1 MMFREEFEKLFDKLH
16 FIANNI
22 KIYSIEYNKKYKS
35 CEFFVFN
42 DIKELK
48 IKDRKTFTKHISILD
63 DGDTYTI
70 TDSLDMNNSYIKI
83 SKNMLKFD
91 EVEINKI
98 IKLSFEP
105 NKVIIQ
111 MDVKEI
117 EEKIDKIDDIV
128 NTNEKH
134 IKMYE
139 DLIKVKK
146 DKIKNLETKY
156 KD

>member
-16 FIANNI
+16 FIANSI
-22 KIYSIEYNKKYKS
+22 KTYSIEYNKKYKS

-63 DGDTYTI
+63 DGDTHTI
-70 TDSLDMNNSYIKI
+70 ADSFDMDNSYIKI

-117 EEKIDKIDDIV
+117 EEKIDKINDIV

>member
-16 FIANNI
+16 FIANVI
-22 KIYSIEYNKKYKS
+22 KTHSIEYNKKYKS

-70 TDSLDMNNSYIKI
+70 ADSFDMDNSYIKI
-83 SKNMLKFD
+83 SKNMLNFD
-91 EVEINKI
+91 EIDINKI